1 MRIIEDIPFNR
12 FDEAYIRAGW
22 TRKTSSDGRYGVW
35 IKPDDPDVWT
45 MLPVDASSPE
55 YKLYQNKNLLMLL
68 YALGVE
74 ENDDSVSELVSQL
87 KHFNYKLINR
97 IIPQNNANHTSVPY
111 ELATLLPEKNIDAF
125 RYFYQTKARKQKN
138 IPIERFELN
147 HTEVGSF
154 IIPISISVDESDN
167 QVSLASVQTDT
178 NKVLHD
184 YLGAVQTLT
193 ELPRH
198 DANVFAERALDEQ
211 LNSKIVKDFYG
222 SESGIAR
229 YKEKYQTQVKEITI
243 GSTGSY
249 ILDFGLKQEEKSF
262 KQVDIGGIGALGS
275 EFIETL
281 ERLEVASDTTKIEEF
296 GATLSVLVNSV
307 DIKGTVVFEV
317 LKINNDNVEK
327 SFKAVSSQLTK
338 NQLDK
343 CADYFKER
351 KPASVLADIT
361 KPKGRMGKITIESIS
376 PGKMI
381 TNENYRLDID

>member
-12 FDEAYIRAGW
+12 FEEAYTRAGW
-22 TRKTSSDGRYGVW
+22 TRKNSADGRYGVW

-45 MLPVDASSPE
+45 MLPTDISSPE
-55 YKLYQNKNLLMLL
+55 YRLYQNKNLLMLL
-68 YALGVE
+68 YALGIE
-74 ENDDSVSELVSQL
+74 ENEETISELVSQL

-97 IIPQNNANHTSVPY
+97 IVPQSDASYNSVPY
-111 ELATLLPEKNIDAF
+111 ELATLLPDKNIDAF
-125 RYFYQTKARKQKN
+125 RYFYQTKAKRQKN
-138 IPIERFELN
+138 IPIERFEMN

-154 IIPISISVDESDN
+154 IIPVSISVDENDK

-184 YLGAVQTLT
+184 YLSAVQTLT
-193 ELPRH
+193 ELPRY
-198 DANVFAERALDEQ
+198 DADVFAKRALEEQ

-222 SESGIAR
+222 SENSVAR
-229 YKEKYQTQVKEITI
+229 YKEKYQKQVKEITI

-249 ILDFGLKQEEKSF
+249 ILDFGLTKEEKDF
-262 KQVDIGGIGALGS
+262 KQVDVGGISALS
-275 EFIETL
+275 SDFIETL
-281 ERLEVASDTTKIEEF
+281 ERLEIASDSTKIEEF
-296 GATLSVLVNSV
+296 GATLNVLVDSV
-307 DIKGTVVFEV
+307 NIRGTVVFEV

-327 SFKAVSSQLTK
+327 PFKAISSQLTK
-338 NQLDK
+338 SQLDK

-361 KPKGRMGKITIESIS
+361 KPKGRVGKITIESIN

-381 TNENYRLDID
+381 SSENYKLDI

>member
-12 FDEAYIRAGW
+12 FEEAYTRAGW
-22 TRKTSSDGRYGVW
+22 TRKNSADGRYGVW

-45 MLPVDASSPE
+45 MLPTDISSPE
-55 YKLYQNKNLLMLL
+55 YRLYQNKNLLMLL
-68 YALGVE
+68 YALGIE
-74 ENDDSVSELVSQL
+74 ENEETISELVSQL

-97 IIPQNNANHTSVPY
+97 IVPQSDASYNSVPY
-111 ELATLLPEKNIDAF
+111 ELATLLPDKNIDAF
-125 RYFYQTKARKQKN
+125 RYFYQTKAKRQKN
-138 IPIERFELN
+138 IPIERFEMN

-154 IIPISISVDESDN
+154 IIPVSISVDENDK

-184 YLGAVQTLT
+184 YLSAVQTLT

-198 DANVFAERALDEQ
+198 DADVFAKRALEEQ

-222 SESGIAR
+222 SENSVAR
-229 YKEKYQTQVKEITI
+229 YKEKYQKQVKEITI

-249 ILDFGLKQEEKSF
+249 ILDFGLTKEEKDF
-262 KQVDIGGIGALGS
+262 KQVDIGGISALS
-275 EFIETL
+275 SDFIETL
-281 ERLEVASDTTKIEEF
+281 ERLEIASDSTKIEEF
-296 GATLSVLVNSV
+296 GATLNVLVDSV
-307 DIKGTVVFEV
+307 NIRGTVVFEV

-327 SFKAVSSQLTK
+327 PFKAISSQLTK
-338 NQLDK
+338 SQLDK

-361 KPKGRMGKITIESIS
+361 KPKGRMGKITIESIN

-381 TNENYRLDID
+381 SSENYKLDI